1 MRLARADSA
10 IVLAHG
16 PLRERVAAT
25 LTDFVYR
32 NGGRIVSHDQYVDH
46 ERGRYFTRLEW
57 ALGDFRVPRA
67 AIRDRL
73 ADAVGPFELRFELHF
88 SDDVPRVAIFVSKLA
103 YCLYD
108 LIGRWRSGEWRIDIP
123 LVVSNHEELADVAR
137 RFDVEF
143 QCFPIDPQNARAQ
156 EARELALLSERG
168 IELLV
173 LARYMQILGPELV
186 TAYPNRIIN
195 IHHAFLP
202 AFPGARP
209 YDAAHRRGVKI
220 IGATSHYVTEQLDA
234 GPIIE
239 QDIIRVSHATSVEDM
254 IRLGRDLEKVVLA
267 RAIWAHIQR
276 KVLVDE
282 GRTVIFG

>member
-1 MRLARADSA
+1 MSASPDSA

-46 ERGRYFTRLEW
+46 ERGRYFTRLQWE
-57 ALGDFRVPRA
+57 LSGFRLPRA
-67 AIRDRL
+67 AIGDRL
-73 ADAVGPFELRFELHF
+73 AEAVGPFELRFELHF
-88 SDDVPRVAIFVSKLA
+88 SDEVPRVAIFVSKLA

-108 LIGRWRSGEWRIDIP
+108 VIGRWRSGEWRIDLP
-123 LVVSNHEELADVAR
+123 LVVSNHEDLADVAR

-143 QCFPIDPQNARAQ
+143 RCFPIDAQNQRAQ
-156 EARELALLSERG
+156 EARELALLRERG
-168 IELLV
+168 VELLV
-173 LARYMQILGPELV
+173 LARYMQIVGPELV
-186 TAYPNRIIN
+186 AAYPNRIIN

-202 AFPGARP
+202 AFAGARP
-209 YDAAHRRGVKI
+209 YQAAYRRGVKI

-239 QDIIRVSHATSVEDM
+239 QDVIRVSHATAVEDM
-254 IRLGRDLEKVVLA
+254 IRLGRDAEKAVLA
-267 RAIWAHIQR
+267 RAVWAHLQR
-276 KVLVDE
+276 KVLVDQ
-282 GRTVIFG
+282 GRTIIFP

>member
-1 MRLARADSA
+1 M
-10 IVLAHG
+10 
-16 PLRERVAAT
+16 
-25 LTDFVYR
+25 LTEFVYR
-32 NGGRIVSHDQYVDH
+32 NGGRVVSHDQYVDH

-57 ALGDFRVPRA
+57 ALADFRVPRA

-73 ADAVGPFELRFELHF
+73 AEAAGPFELQFELHF
-88 SDDVPRVAIFVSKLA
+88 SDDVPRLAIFVSKLA
-103 YCLYD
+103 HCLYD
-108 LIGRWRSGEWRIDIP
+108 ILGRWRSGEWRIDIP
-123 LVVSNHEELADVAR
+123 LVISNHEALSDVAR

-143 QCFPIDPQNARAQ
+143 LSFPIDPKNARSQ

-168 IELLV
+168 IELIV
-173 LARYMQILGPELV
+173 LARYMQIVGPQLV
-186 TAYPNRIIN
+186 AAYPNRIIN

-209 YDAAHRRGVKI
+209 YEAAHQRGVKI
-220 IGATSHYVTEQLDA
+220 IGATSHYVTDHLDA

-239 QDIIRVSHATSVEDM
+239 QDVIRVSHATSVEEM

-267 RAIWAHIQR
+267 RAIRAHVQR
-276 KVLVDE
+276 KVLVDDE

>member
-1 MRLARADSA
+1 VSPDASSA

-32 NGGRIVSHDQYVDH
+32 NGGRIVAHDQYVDH

-57 ALGDFRVPRA
+57 PLAGFGVPRA
-67 AIRDRL
+67 AIRDGL
-73 ADAVGPFELRFELHF
+73 AKAVGPFQLRFELHF

-103 YCLYD
+103 HCLYD
-108 LIGRWRSGEWRIDIP
+108 IIGRWRSGEWRIDIP
-123 LVVSNHEELADVAR
+123 LIVSNHEDLADIAK

-143 QCFPIDPQNARAQ
+143 QWVPIDPQNARTQ

-168 IELLV
+168 VEVLV
-173 LARYMQILGPELV
+173 LARYMRIVGPELV
-186 TAYPNRIIN
+186 AAYPNRIIN

-202 AFPGARP
+202 AVPGARP

-220 IGATSHYVTEQLDA
+220 IGATSHYVTDELDG

-239 QDIIRVSHATSVEDM
+239 QDVIRVSHATSVQDM
-254 IRLGRDLEKVVLA
+254 IRLGRDLEKMVLA
-267 RAIWAHIQR
+267 RAIWAHVQR